1 VFQVCLVAFAPVPF
15 SGYGEGMTLE
25 DIKEAVVHLSET
37 EREQFAHW
45 FEELAEEAWDKEIER
60 DFKPGGRGAHHV
72 EKIDREIDRA
82 VASGNIMPLEEGLRT
97 RREQRAT
104 K

>member
-1 VFQVCLVAFAPVPF
+1 MPG
-15 SGYGEGMTLE
+15 SGYGEGMTL
-25 DIKEAVVHLSET
+25 DAIKEAVVHLSDA

-60 DFKPGGRGAHHV
+60 DFSPGGRGAHLV
-72 EKIDREIDRA
+72 EIDREIDRA
-82 VASGNIMPLEEGLRT
+82 MASGNVTSLAEGLRV
-97 RREQRAT
+97 RREQRAR

>member
-1 VFQVCLVAFAPVPF
+1 MNRLYGFGFALLPH

-25 DIKEAVVHLSET
+25 AIKEAVVHLSQA

-45 FEELAEEAWDKEIER
+45 FEELEEEAWDKEIER
-60 DFKPGGRGAHHV
+60 DFAPGGRGAHLI
-72 EKIDREIDRA
+72 EKIDSEIDRTLA
-82 VASGNIMPLEEGLRT
+82 AGNVTSLDDGLRV
-97 RREQRAT
+97 RREQRAS